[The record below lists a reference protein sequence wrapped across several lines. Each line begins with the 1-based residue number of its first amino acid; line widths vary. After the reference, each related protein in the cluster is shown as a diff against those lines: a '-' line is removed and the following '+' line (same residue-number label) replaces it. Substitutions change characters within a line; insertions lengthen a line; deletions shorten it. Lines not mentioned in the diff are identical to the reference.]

1 MKKFSVMRDLMKN
14 FRVMGDW
21 FTRTAALP
29 PSIHVGRLMLLIAV
43 VSTDTTSEA
52 DQTQMRVYFQEGLN
66 GVNRQPSNGQKI
78 IRQPSKTEYFNR
90 QPSNERAKISRQI
103 SFIIFL
109 KQFFI
114 FFIFFFVFFL
124 IFLKFYLKFC
134 KKNLYFLLKF
144 LLIFFKQFSFI
155 FF

>member
-1 MKKFSVMRDLMKN
+1 
-14 FRVMGDW
+14 MGDW
-21 FTRTAALP
+21 FTRTAPLP

-66 GVNRQPSNGQKI
+66 GVNRQPSNDQKI
-78 IRQPSKTEYFNR
+78 NRQKRNILTVNR

-103 SFIIFL
+103 SFIIFF

-114 FFIFFFVFFL
+114 FLFFFIFFFVFF
-124 IFLKFYLKFC
+124 
-134 KKNLYFLLKF
+134 N
-144 LLIFFKQFSFI
+144 FFKILFKI
-155 FF
+155 L